1 VPSNSFAGAGD
12 DRQMITRNR
21 RSPTRFNAL
30 SSTSP
35 ARSRVA
41 VAEAA
46 SAIVPIVARAQPP
59 SEAVRPLGR
68 HADQRLLDQETDTL
82 DRSPMRLQHDTG
94 EPTQPVIDPVALAG
108 PLQLGV
114 ISLAYA
120 D

>member
-1 VPSNSFAGAGD
+1 
-12 DRQMITRNR
+12 MITRNR

-94 EPTQPVIDPVALAG
+94 EPTQPVIDLVALAG